1 MQRFPVES
9 SARLFTTLKYLHR
22 LNVKIISQSD
32 QKSLLTTP
40 LISEITSTL
49 SHLTAEQKIIAYTD
63 GSTSPHGKS
72 PNSGSGIFIT
82 NSNHKEIWSGG
93 LIVRSDGNNFIA
105 EMAAAAIITKACPPQ
120 LELVLRI
127 DSMATIGAI
136 TKGLV
141 SERKRIRAA
150 GRVDEYVSFGLS
162 AETRKNYGGTYF
174 IT

>member
-1 MQRFPVES
+1 M
-9 SARLFTTLKYLHR
+9 FTTLKYLHR
-22 LNVKIISQSD
+22 LNVKIISQPD